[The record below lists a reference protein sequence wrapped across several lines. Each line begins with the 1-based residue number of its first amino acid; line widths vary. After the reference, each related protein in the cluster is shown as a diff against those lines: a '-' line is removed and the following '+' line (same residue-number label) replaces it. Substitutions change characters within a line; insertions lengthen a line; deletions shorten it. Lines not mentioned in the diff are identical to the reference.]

1 VRVLASVDHPNIIK
15 FYEAFVDTNDLSL
28 WQEIFALTLT
38 CSLIL
43 EYADGGNLQEYVE
56 FLKLNNML
64 ISERE
69 ALMIVIQIV
78 KGLRALHKKKII
90 HRDLKVSD
98 FL

>member
-1 VRVLASVDHPNIIK
+1 MICLYGKK
-15 FYEAFVDTNDLSL
+15 FLSYSL
-28 WQEIFALTLT
+28 S

-90 HRDLKVSD
+90 HRDLKVSAVLCHD
-98 FL
+98 EVCSLQISF

>member
-1 VRVLASVDHPNIIK
+1 VVRNS
-15 FYEAFVDTNDLSL
+15 Y
-28 WQEIFALTLT
+28 LTHT

-64 ISERE
+64 INERE
-69 ALMIVIQIV
+69 ALMIVVQIV

-90 HRDLKVSD
+90 HRDLKVSGLLGHD
-98 FL
+98 